1 MKLAATGWKGIL
13 EPRKIV
19 RAPRAAALR
28 GVQPAR
34 QVPPCGSP
42 ATCSLPESRAAPG
55 RPVRGAAFSGSRG
68 AAASQHQAC
77 SRESGSPAHSDGG
90 DSSSP
95 SIGLRSAS
103 LPARKIA
110 PALPCSPG
118 REQRGVCGLVGGARG
133 RQANQRLC
141 LHAPPCSLSPGQ
153 HPVAGPDGFIF
164 PRRKRTNAVD
174 NCSGTADK

>member
-42 ATCSLPESRAAPG
+42 ATCSLPESRAARG

-118 REQRGVCGLVGGARG
+118 REQRGGLRAGRGSPRAASESKALPPRPSVLPLARS
-133 RQANQRLC
+133 
-141 LHAPPCSLSPGQ
+141 APCRWP
-153 HPVAGPDGFIF
+153 
-164 PRRKRTNAVD
+164 
-174 NCSGTADK
+174 